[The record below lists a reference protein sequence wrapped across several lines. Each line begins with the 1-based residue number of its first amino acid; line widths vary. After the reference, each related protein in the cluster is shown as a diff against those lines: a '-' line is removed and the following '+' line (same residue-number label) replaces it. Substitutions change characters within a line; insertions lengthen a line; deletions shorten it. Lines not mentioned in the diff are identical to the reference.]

1 MAGDLPSTSA
11 PSVSTF
17 VDGDVQPEVESDSS
31 SSSDSD
37 FDPTE
42 GLKSDPVAMMGEFC
56 IDWIASLSR
65 EDVYSLSLLLF
76 QILQQDFLL
85 LIGPAAKIIGKYLAK
100 NPKTIEKWRVDF
112 LKNSGELPEFLCGKY
127 RRMGTISDNEDLT
140 ERARQYVREN
150 AFRKGAPNM
159 MARSSHSE
167 MEKVVKKLS
176 KEYRDTLIVHLF
188 NSILKPFFVTK
199 CLTCMR

>member
-1 MAGDLPSTSA
+1 MENAQGEEKECSFREGKHQKKVSESVAVHQTPSLAGDLPSTSA

-85 LIGPAAKIIGKYLAK
+85 LLL
-100 NPKTIEKWRVDF
+100 RLLV
-112 LKNSGELPEFLCGKY
+112 
-127 RRMGTISDNEDLT
+127 
-140 ERARQYVREN
+140 
-150 AFRKGAPNM
+150 
-159 MARSSHSE
+159 
-167 MEKVVKKLS
+167 
-176 KEYRDTLIVHLF
+176 
-188 NSILKPFFVTK
+188 SI
-199 CLTCMR
+199 